1 MAVGSAGQSP
11 FGGHAGRVLAVAFR
25 PGGLFVA
32 TGGSDGT
39 VRVWDVG
46 TGEQRIQLEGH
57 TGPVRSVAYSP
68 DGRVI
73 ASSGDDW
80 TLGIW
85 DADTGEQRAQLTGH
99 TGPVA
104 SVVYNRRGDWIA
116 SASADRTVR
125 IWDADTGEQLRHLTP
140 RPGALNAV
148 AFSPDGELIACAGS
162 DRAVWIWRIRA
173 SSDPQRL
180 TGHASRV
187 NAVAFSPDGGLIASA
202 GADRSIKIWDP
213 QTGEMRSE
221 LLDASATVNAVAF
234 GPGQAI
240 ASAGDNGKVLIWD
253 LATRQSRE
261 LADHGARVNCVAYN
275 PAAPA
280 VVATASDDGTARVWE
295 VASRTELQQLR
306 GHTGPITSVA
316 YSPDGNAIATAGADR
331 QVRIWDAGTGD
342 VRTPQLGHGRP
353 VAAMAYSPRRA
364 SATMVTVDEDSIVR
378 IWDLTSGRCQEP
390 EEGPED
396 SINAVAF
403 KLDGSEFATAI
414 EDKTILIWDAATGRP
429 VKRLRGHRGPVSS
442 VAYRADGTIVSG
454 GRDGTVRVW
463 KTDTEQPKDADADT
477 DEPEEVFAGF
487 FGEVR
492 SVACSLAGHSAAIA
506 AAGGDGTIL
515 VWDVGTREQ
524 LARLESHGGPVY
536 SLAYDPTGSVI
547 AAACSDGTVKMWDAT
562 TFAQRPQL
570 TGHTS
575 AVRSLAFS
583 PDGTWIA
590 TCGYDGTIRVWDAR
604 TSEQVAGSGFGVPRA
619 RRLPLPGV
627 LSDSPSTVDRIGI
640 ERDVATLAA
649 LIAAKDTSAPLAIAL
664 IGEWGAGKS
673 TLMRL
678 VDARVLQLADWSRNN
693 RSAMAFATSV
703 CPIHFNAWHYS
714 SSHLWA
720 SLASAMFQA
729 LSLPGG
735 QKSGADID
743 LDPEKLRAER
753 NKARKELADCERADE
768 QLASELEKASSAEPP
783 SGVFGPL
790 GSPAGLVRTFA
801 AAYREALG
809 DVRKSW
815 AALLVWLALAATFVC
830 ALVFLRQ
837 QVRIVSGFVIGVVAV
852 LLPVAQQIWRWHQRL
867 LTTAKDLE
875 KELRQ
880 KKSDLDQET
889 IKAQQRLELIDAQ
902 YQLTQFVQA
911 RGNSAIYREG
921 RGLVG
926 DVHDNLVLLSDKLTR
941 ARREWTVED
950 AQPEPPERIVLYIDD
965 LDRCPPA
972 QVVEMLEAV
981 NLILALEMFI
991 VVVAVDARWMI
1002 RSLKSHYH
1010 EFFGGADGAIGTDP
1024 EHRAADRDRIAP
1036 YDYLDKIFQIPYT
1049 LVAPRNL
1056 QAARYLRSLLPEPRL
1071 AAGSGAIAAE
1081 PDEAIA
1087 PNQESGQVASAPRA
1101 DRGISPA
1108 AAEDQAVAEPAAEDQ
1123 AATEPASDDQAVAE
1137 PASGDQ
1143 AAEARTVLDLQPPSL
1158 WLSHAEVE
1166 FMTRLGTLTPSPRAA
1181 KRMANLYRLVRISIR
1196 EEELAGF
1203 LGDAN
1208 GGPYRVVQ
1216 VLIAILT
1223 GAPGIA
1229 YELFQRI
1236 SGTGGAGTLLE
1247 ALEPH
1252 HARSREDGDIM
1263 ADISIKLKRLS
1274 DETGLPLEIS
1284 EYRSW
1289 CPELARYSF
1298 RTWRLARDLAARE
1311 DNSTQS
1317 RIVPAASAPAGG
1329 G

>member
-32 TGGSDGT
+32 TGGGDGT
-39 VRVWDVG
+39 IRVWDVG

-73 ASSGDDW
+73 ASAGDDW
-80 TLGIW
+80 TVGVW
-85 DADTGEQRAQLTGH
+85 DADTGDQRAQLTGH
-99 TGPVA
+99 TGPVG

-148 AFSPDGELIACAGS
+148 AFSPDGELIACAGN
-162 DRAVWIWRIRA
+162 DPAVWIWRIRA
-173 SSDPQRL
+173 SPDPERRL
-180 TGHASRV
+180 TGHVSRV
-187 NAVAFSPDGGLIASA
+187 NAVTFSPDGGLIASA

-213 QTGEMRSE
+213 QTGEMRFE
-221 LLDASATVNAVAF
+221 LSGALATVNAVAF
-234 GPGQAI
+234 GPGGQAI

-253 LATRQSRE
+253 LASRKSRE
-261 LADHGARVNCVAYN
+261 LADLKARVNCVAYN

-295 VASRTELQQLR
+295 VASRTELHQLK
-306 GHTGPITSVA
+306 GHTGPITLVA

-331 QVRIWDAGTGD
+331 QVRIWDSGTGD
-342 VRTPQLGHGRP
+342 GRTPQLSNGRQ
-353 VAAMAYSPRRA
+353 VTAMAYSPRRA
-364 SATMVTVDEDSIVR
+364 SAMMVTVDEGATVR
-378 IWDLTSGRCQEP
+378 IWDLTNGRYQQPEP
-390 EEGPED
+390 GHED
-396 SINAVAF
+396 SISAIAF
-403 KLDGSEFATAI
+403 KLDGSAFATAS
-414 EDKTILIWDAATGRP
+414 DDRTILIRDAATGRP

-463 KTDTEQPKDADADT
+463 KTGSEQPQDADAGT
-477 DEPEEVFAGF
+477 DQPEEVFAGF

-492 SVACSLAGHSAAIA
+492 SVACSLAADSAAIA
-506 AAGGDGTIL
+506 AASGDGTIL

-536 SLAYDPTGSVI
+536 SMAYDPTGSVI
-547 AAACSDGTVKMWDAT
+547 AAACSDGTVKMWDAS

-583 PDGTWIA
+583 PDGTRIA

-604 TSEQVAGSGFGVPRA
+604 TGEQVAGSGFGVPRA

-627 LSDSPSTVDRIGI
+627 RSDSPSDVDRIGI
-640 ERDVATLAA
+640 ERDVETLAA

-673 TLMRL
+673 SLMRL
-678 VDARVLQLADWSRNN
+678 VDARVGQLADGSANN
-693 RSAMAFATSV
+693 RSATAFATSV

-714 SSHLWA
+714 SGHLWA
-720 SLASAMFQA
+720 SLARAMFQA
-729 LSLPGG
+729 LSLPDG
-735 QKSGADID
+735 QESGAEIGS
-743 LDPEKLRAER
+743 DPEKLRAELDKR
-753 NKARKELADCERADE
+753 RRELAEFQRADE
-768 QLASELEKASSAEPP
+768 QLASELEKARGAEPP
-783 SGVFGPL
+783 SGVFRPL
-790 GSPAGLVRTFA
+790 GSPAGLARTLA
-801 AAYREALG
+801 SAYREALG
-809 DVRKSW
+809 DVKTSW
-815 AALLVWLALAATFVC
+815 AALLFWLALAAAFAC
-830 ALVFLRQ
+830 ALVFLRHQ
-837 QVRIVSGFVIGVVAV
+837 LRLVSGLVIGAVAV
-852 LLPVAQQIWRWHQRL
+852 LQPAVRQLQRMWRWHQQL
-867 LTTAKDLE
+867 IATTENLD

-880 KKSDLDQET
+880 KKSDLEQET
-889 IKAQQRLELIDAQ
+889 IKAQQRLALVDAQ
-902 YQLTQFVQA
+902 YRFIEFVQA
-911 RGNSAIYREG
+911 QGNSAIYREG

-926 DVHDNLVLLSDKLTR
+926 DVHDNLVMLSDKLR
-941 ARREWTVED
+941 QARRQWTVED

-965 LDRCPPA
+965 LDRCPPDR
-972 QVVEMLEAV
+972 VVEMLEAV
-981 NLILALEMFI
+981 NLILTLDMFI

-1002 RSLKSHYH
+1002 RSLECHYH
-1010 EFFGGADGAIGTDP
+1010 EFFGGAGGAIAADP
-1024 EHRAADRDRIAP
+1024 ERPAPDRDRIAP

-1049 LVAPRNL
+1049 LVAPRN
-1056 QAARYLRSLLPEPRL
+1056 AESARYLRSLLPEPRL
-1071 AAGSGAIAAE
+1071 AAGSGAIAPQHDDAG
-1081 PDEAIA
+1081 PDHGQEASV
-1087 PNQESGQVASAPRA
+1087 PQA

-1108 AAEDQAVAEPAAEDQ
+1108 AAEDQGIAE
-1123 AATEPASDDQAVAE
+1123 TASVDQAVAE
-1137 PASGDQ
+1137 PASVDQ
-1143 AAEARTVLDLQPPSL
+1143 AAESRTVLDLQPPSL

-1181 KRMANLYRLVRISIR
+1181 KRMANLYRLVRISIPD
-1196 EEELAGF
+1196 EELAAF

-1229 YELFQRI
+1229 HELFQRI
-1236 SGTGGAGTLLE
+1236 SGAGEGDTLLA
-1247 ALEPH
+1247 ALGPH
-1252 HARSREDGDIM
+1252 PGQPREDWNIM
-1263 ADISIKLKRLS
+1263 ADIGIKLKRLS

-1289 CPELARYSF
+1289 CPDLARYSF
-1298 RTWRLARDLAARE
+1298 RTWRLARELAARE

-1317 RIVPAASAPAGG
+1317 RIAPAVSSPTGG

>member
-32 TGGSDGT
+32 TGGGDGT

-57 TGPVRSVAYSP
+57 TGPVRSIAYSP

-73 ASSGDDW
+73 ASAGDDW
-80 TLGIW
+80 TIGIW

-99 TGPVA
+99 TGLVR

-125 IWDADTGEQLRHLTP
+125 IWDAETGEQFRHLLP
-140 RPGALNAV
+140 RPSGLNAV
-148 AFSPDGELIACAGS
+148 AFSPDGELIACAGN
-162 DRAVWIWRIRA
+162 DPAVWIWRIRA
-173 SSDPQRL
+173 DSAPERRL

-221 LLDASATVNAVAF
+221 LSGARATVNAIAF
-234 GPGQAI
+234 GYSGQAI
-240 ASAGDNGKVLIWD
+240 ASAGENGKVLIWD
-253 LATRQSRE
+253 LATGLAQE
-261 LADHGARVNCVAYN
+261 LADHRARVNCVAYN

-295 VASRTELQQLR
+295 VASRTELRQLK
-306 GHTGPITSVA
+306 GHTGPITLVA
-316 YSPDGNAIATAGADR
+316 YSPGGDAIATAGADR
-331 QVRIWDAGTGD
+331 QVRIWDAATGN
-342 VRTPQLGHGRP
+342 VRTPQLSNHRP

-364 SATMVTVDEDSIVR
+364 SATMVTVDEGSAVR
-378 IWDLTSGRCQEP
+378 IWDLTSGLYQEP
-390 EEGPED
+390 NEGPED
-396 SINAVAF
+396 SISAVAF
-403 KLDGSEFATAI
+403 KLDGSAFATAI
-414 EDKTILIWDAATGRP
+414 EDHTILIWDAATGRP
-429 VKRLRGHRGPVSS
+429 VKRLRGHRAPVTS

-454 GRDGTVRVW
+454 ARDGTVRVW
-463 KTDTEQPKDADADT
+463 KTDAEEPQGTDT
-477 DEPEEVFAGF
+477 DQAQAVFSGF
-487 FGEVR
+487 FGEVW
-492 SVACSLAGHSAAIA
+492 SVACSLGEDSAAIA

-515 VWDVGTREQ
+515 VWDVDSREQ

-536 SLAYDPTGSVI
+536 SMAYDPTGSVI
-547 AAACSDGTVKMWDAT
+547 AAACSDGTVKIWEAG

-583 PDGTWIA
+583 PDGARIA

-619 RRLPLPGV
+619 PRLPLPGV
-627 LSDSPSTVDRIGI
+627 RSDSPSAVDRIGI
-640 ERDVATLAA
+640 DRDVETLAA

-673 TLMRL
+673 SLMRL
-678 VDARVLQLADWSRNN
+678 VDARVGQLAAASANN
-693 RSAMAFATSV
+693 RSATAFATSV

-720 SLASAMFQA
+720 SLARAMFQA
-729 LSLPGG
+729 LSLPDG
-735 QKSGADID
+735 QEPGADIGS
-743 LDPEKLRAER
+743 DPEKLRAELDR
-753 NKARKELADCERADE
+753 RRKELAEFQRADK
-768 QLASELEKASSAEPP
+768 QLASDLEKASNAEPP
-783 SGVFGPL
+783 SGYLRPL
-790 GSPAGLVRTFA
+790 DSPAGLVRTFA

-809 DVRKSW
+809 DVKTSW
-815 AALLVWLALAATFVC
+815 TALLGWLALAAALVC
-830 ALVFLRQ
+830 VLVFLRPQ
-837 QVRIVSGFVIGVVAV
+837 LRLASGLIIGAIVVLQPAVRQ
-852 LLPVAQQIWRWHQRL
+852 LRRMWRWHQQL
-867 LTTAKDLE
+867 LATKEKLA

-880 KKSDLDQET
+880 KKSDLEQET
-889 IKAQQRLELIDAQ
+889 IKAQQHLELVDAQ
-902 YQLTQFVQA
+902 YRFIEFVQDQ
-911 RGNSAIYREG
+911 GNSAIYREG

-926 DVHDNLVLLSDKLTR
+926 DVHDNLVALSDKLR
-941 ARREWTVED
+941 QARRQWVVDDT
-950 AQPEPPERIVLYIDD
+950 QPEPPERIVLYIDD
-965 LDRCPPA
+965 LDRCPPDR
-972 QVVEMLEAV
+972 VVEMLEAV
-981 NLILALEMFI
+981 NLILTLDVFI

-1002 RSLKSHYH
+1002 RSLECHYR
-1010 EFFGGADGAIGTDP
+1010 EFFGGVEAISADPDYP
-1024 EHRAADRDRIAP
+1024 AADHDRIAP

-1049 LVAPRNL
+1049 LVAPRNP
-1056 QAARYLRSLLPEPRL
+1056 QSARYLRSLLPEPRL
-1071 AAGSGAIAAE
+1071 AAGSGAIV
-1081 PDEAIA
+1081 PDHNEDAG
-1087 PNQESGQVASAPRA
+1087 PDRESGQEASDPQA
-1101 DRGISPA
+1101 DHGTAPA
-1108 AAEDQAVAEPAAEDQ
+1108 AIEDQAVEETVSGDQ
-1123 AATEPASDDQAVAE
+1123 PVAE
-1137 PASGDQ
+1137 PASADQ
-1143 AAEARTVLDLQPPSL
+1143 AGESRTVLDLQPPSL

-1166 FMTRLGTLTPSPRAA
+1166 FMTRLGSLTPSPRAA

-1229 YELFQRI
+1229 YDLFQRI
-1236 SGTGGAGTLLE
+1236 SDAGETDSLLDE
-1247 ALEPH
+1247 LEPH
-1252 HARSREDGDIM
+1252 DGQAREDRDIM
-1263 ADISIKLKRLS
+1263 ADIRTKLERLS
-1274 DETGLPLEIS
+1274 YETGLPLEIS
-1284 EYRSW
+1284 AYRDW
-1289 CPELARYSF
+1289 CPDLARYSF
-1298 RTWRLARDLAARE
+1298 RTWRLARELAARE

-1317 RIVPAASAPAGG
+1317 WMASAASTSAGG

>member
-25 PGGLFVA
+25 PGGLFAA
-32 TGGSDGT
+32 TGGGDGT
-39 VRVWDVG
+39 IRVWDVG

-57 TGPVRSVAYSP
+57 TGPVKSVAYSP

-73 ASSGDDW
+73 ASAGDDW
-80 TLGIW
+80 TVRIW

-99 TGPVA
+99 TGPVG
-104 SVVYNRRGDWIA
+104 SVMYNRRGDWIA

-125 IWDADTGEQLRHLTP
+125 IWDADTGGQLRHLTP

-148 AFSPDGELIACAGS
+148 AFSPDGELIACAGN
-162 DRAVWIWRIRA
+162 DLAVWIWRIRA
-173 SSDPQRL
+173 TSDPEQL
-180 TGHASRV
+180 TGHASKV
-187 NAVAFSPDGGLIASA
+187 NTVAFSPDGSLIASA

-213 QTGEMRSE
+213 RTGEMRSE
-221 LLDASATVNAVAF
+221 LSGALASVNSVAF
-234 GPGQAI
+234 SPGGQAI

-253 LATRQSRE
+253 LASGQPRE
-261 LADHGARVNCVAYN
+261 LVGHDARVKVNCVAYN

-295 VASRTELQQLR
+295 VASRKELQQLN

-316 YSPDGNAIATAGADR
+316 YSPDGDAIATVGADK
-331 QVRIWDAGTGD
+331 QVRIWDAGTGNG
-342 VRTPQLGHGRP
+342 RTPPLSNSRP
-353 VAAMAYSPRRA
+353 VTAMAYSPRRA
-364 SATMVTVDEDSIVR
+364 SARMVTVDEGATVR
-378 IWDLTSGRCQEP
+378 IWDLTSRRYQEP
-390 EEGPED
+390 EEGHED
-396 SINAVAF
+396 SVCAVAF
-403 KLDGSEFATAI
+403 RLDGSAFATAS
-414 EDKTILIWDAATGRP
+414 DDQTILIWDAATGRP

-442 VAYRADGTIVSG
+442 VAYRGDGTIVSG

-463 KTDTEQPKDADADT
+463 KSDTDTEQPQNAET
-477 DEPEEVFAGF
+477 DIDHAQEVFSGF

-492 SVACSLAGHSAAIA
+492 SVACSLRGDSAAIA

-536 SLAYDPTGSVI
+536 SMAYDPTGSVI
-547 AAACSDGTVKMWDAT
+547 AAACSDGTVKMWDAI

-583 PDGTWIA
+583 PDGTRIA

-627 LSDSPSTVDRIGI
+627 RSDSPSAIDRIGI
-640 ERDVATLAA
+640 ERDVETLAA

-673 TLMRL
+673 SLMRL
-678 VDARVLQLADWSRNN
+678 VDTRVLQLADASHNN
-693 RSAMAFATSV
+693 RSATAFATSV

-720 SLASAMFQA
+720 SLARAMFQA

-735 QKSGADID
+735 QMSDADID
-743 LDPEKLRAER
+743 SDSEKLRAER
-753 NKARKELADCERADE
+753 DKAREELAACERADM
-768 QLASELEKASSAEPP
+768 QLASDLEKASSLEPP
-783 SGVFGPL
+783 SGVFRPL
-790 GSPAGLVRTFA
+790 GSPVGMARIFA
-801 AAYREALG
+801 SAYRQALG
-809 DVRKSW
+809 DVRDSW
-815 AALLVWLALAATFVC
+815 GALLCWLALAAVFVC
-830 ALVFLRQ
+830 VLVFLRQ
-837 QVRIVSGFVIGVVAV
+837 QVRFVSGFIVGVVAV
-852 LLPVAQQIWRWHQRL
+852 LLPVLRHMRLWHQRL
-867 LTTAKDLE
+867 KGTAKKLE

-880 KKSDLDQET
+880 KKSDVDQET
-889 IKAQQRLELIDAQ
+889 IKAKQRLELVDVQ
-902 YQLTQFVQA
+902 YRLTEFVQA
-911 RGNSAIYREG
+911 RSNSAIYREG

-926 DVHDNLVLLSDKLTR
+926 DVHDNLVWLRDNLR
-941 ARREWTVED
+941 QARQEWAVDDT
-950 AQPEPPERIVLYIDD
+950 QPEPPERIVLYIDD
-965 LDRCPPA
+965 LDRCPPG
-972 QVVEMLEAV
+972 QVIEMLEAV
-981 NLILALEMFI
+981 NLILTLDMFI

-1002 RSLKSHYH
+1002 RSLECHYR
-1010 EFFGGADGAIGTDP
+1010 EFFGVGDGAVAEGPGPQATG
-1024 EHRAADRDRIAP
+1024 RDRIAP

-1056 QAARYLRSLLPEPRL
+1056 ESARYLRSLLPEPRL
-1071 AAGSGAIAAE
+1071 AAGSR
-1081 PDEAIA
+1081 AIA
-1087 PNQESGQVASAPRA
+1087 PEHEEHMDSADWHEVTKGESDIRTRPTPNRESAQEAGDPLAN
-1101 DRGISPA
+1101 RGTSPA
-1108 AAEDQAVAEPAAEDQ
+1108 AAEDQAVAETAAGDLAAE
-1123 AATEPASDDQAVAE
+1123 S
-1137 PASGDQ
+1137 
-1143 AAEARTVLDLQPPSL
+1143 RTVLDLQPPSL
-1158 WLSHAEVE
+1158 WLSHDEVE

-1181 KRMANLYRLVRISIR
+1181 KRMANLYRLVRISIPD
-1196 EEELAGF
+1196 EKLAAF

-1208 GGPYRVVQ
+1208 GGPYRAVQ

-1236 SGTGGAGTLLE
+1236 SDARETDTLLD
-1247 ALEPH
+1247 ALGPH
-1252 HARSREDGDIM
+1252 HGQPPEDRDIT
-1263 ADISIKLKRLS
+1263 AEIGSKLKRLS

-1298 RTWRLARDLAARE
+1298 RTWRLARELAARE
-1311 DNSTQS
+1311 INSIQ
-1317 RIVPAASAPAGG
+1317 RPASDECPR
-1329 G
+1329 